1 MKAKLLV
8 LAALGLVSLQCSGST
23 SGVGA
28 SSGASGSGGTSS
40 GGSSGF
46 PAGSTLSGTWDV
58 VVSKGTSTPQTAT
71 LAISNSTF
79 LFDANGFHLNL
90 NVTNAT
96 PDVAYTY
103 GTSNPYS
110 GPLTVT
116 RTPGALS
123 MGALPL
129 AVGGSWN
136 FAGKTAERCT
146 GEAHPESLSTSC
158 TGIGAPFDILMP
170 PGGGTGTS
178 TAQRRSTL
186 PSMFGDLGGSWN
198 VVTPRAV
205 CDVTFQD
212 NLFSASCSQN
222 NGQGTVDLT
231 FTDGLASGKTSQGA
245 ELSAKRR

>member
-79 LFDANGFHLNL
+79 LFDASGFHLNL
-90 NVTNAT
+90 NVAT
-96 PDVAYTY
+96 PDVTYAYR
-103 GTSNPYS
+103 TSN
-110 GPLTVT
+110 GALTAT
-116 RTPGALS
+116 HTPGALS
-123 MGALPL
+123 LGALPL
-129 AVGGSWN
+129 SVGGSWN
-136 FAGKTAERCT
+136 LAGQGAERCT
-146 GEAHPESLSTSC
+146 GDAHSDSLSTSC
-158 TGIGAPFDILMP
+158 TGVGAPFDILMP
-170 PGGGTGTS
+170 PAGGTGTT
-178 TAQRRSTL
+178 TAQRRSSL